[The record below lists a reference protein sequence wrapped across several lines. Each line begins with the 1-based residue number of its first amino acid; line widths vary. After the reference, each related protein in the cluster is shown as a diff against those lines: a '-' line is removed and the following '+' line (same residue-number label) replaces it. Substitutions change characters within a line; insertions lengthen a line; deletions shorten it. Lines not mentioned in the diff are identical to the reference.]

1 MYKES
6 KPMLTDFE
14 LIEHLESKGVK
25 FELINKED
33 AQKYLEE
40 NNNYFKLVS
49 YRKNFPKYESG
60 ENLGKYINLDFKMLI
75 DLSIVDMR
83 MRKTMLSIVL
93 DLEHYAKVKL
103 LSKIEN
109 TSKDGYTIVE
119 EYIQDLKN
127 KNEYEY
133 LEKELDKNKSG
144 TYCGDLVTKY
154 DGEYPVWV
162 FVEIIP
168 FGRLIKFYR
177 FVAEKLNDRKMINE
191 SYMLMDVREL
201 RNACAHNNCII
212 NDLKSYTSKYPVN
225 YRVLNEVAKI
235 GISKKVRDNKLSNTR
250 MKQLVTLLYLNKNIV
265 TSKGVLEH
273 QAGIL
278 NELKK
283 RMEYHID
290 YYDTNELVQ
299 TSLNFLNKII
309 DNWYTNNI

>member
-6 KPMLTDFE
+6 KPMLTPSE
-14 LIEHLESKGVK
+14 LVGHLELKGVK
-25 FELINKED
+25 FELINKEN

-49 YRKNFPKYESG
+49 YRKNFPKYEKG
-60 ENLGKYINLDFKMLI
+60 ENIGKYIDLDFKMLV
-75 DLSIVDMR
+75 DLSIIDMR
-83 MRKTMLSIVL
+83 IRKTMLNIVL

-127 KNEYEY
+127 KNEYDY
-133 LEKELDKNKSG
+133 LEKELEKNKSG

-154 DGEYPVWV
+154 DGEYPIWV

-177 FVAEKLNDRKMINE
+177 FVADKLQDRKMIDE

-212 NDLKSYTSKYPVN
+212 NDLKANTSRYTAS
-225 YRVLNEVAKI
+225 YRVLNEVAKT
-235 GISKKVRDNKLSNTR
+235 GISKKIRDNKLSNTR
-250 MKQLVTLLYLNKNIV
+250 IKQIVTLLYLNKNIV
-265 TSKGVLEH
+265 TSE
-273 QAGIL
+273 GIL
-278 NELKK
+278 KYQAKILHELKD
-283 RMEYHID
+283 RIEYHID
-290 YYDTNELVQ
+290 YYNTNQPVQ
-299 TSLNFLNKII
+299 TNLNFLNKII
-309 DNWYTNNI
+309 DNWYNNNI

>member
-1 MYKES
+1 MYKEL
-6 KPMLTDFE
+6 KPMLTPQE
-14 LIEHLESKGVK
+14 LINHLEEKGVK
-25 FELINKED
+25 FKLINKED

-49 YRKNFPKYESG
+49 YRKNFPKYENG
-60 ENLGKYINLDFKMLI
+60 ENNGKYIDLDFKMLM

-83 MRKTMLSIVL
+83 IRKTMLSIVL
-93 DLEHYAKVKL
+93 DLEHYTKVKL

-119 EYIQDLKN
+119 EYMQDLKA
-127 KNEYEY
+127 KNEYDY
-133 LEKELDKNKSG
+133 FEKELNKNKTG

-154 DGEYPVWV
+154 DEEYPIWV

-177 FVAEKLNDRKMINE
+177 FVANKLQDRKMMDE

-212 NDLKSYTSKYPVN
+212 NDLKAYTSKYPAN

-235 GISKKVRDNKLSNTR
+235 GISKKVRDNKLSNIR
-250 MKQLVTLLYLNKNIV
+250 MKQLITLLYLNKNII
-265 TSKGVLEH
+265 TSGGVLKYQTETLH
-273 QAGIL
+273 
-278 NELKK
+278 ELKN
-283 RMEYHID
+283 RIEHHID
-290 YYDTNELVQ
+290 YYNTNELVQ
-299 TSLNFLNKII
+299 TSLKFLNKII
-309 DNWYTNNI
+309 DNWYTNSI